1 MHSTTANMM
10 NAVQGRNI
18 QDDDVDND
26 NNDDVDKDDNDDAD
40 EDDEDDA
47 DEDDEDDAD
56 EDDEDDADEDDED
69 DLNALN
75 DWADRVAEGA
85 TSARVLVHLE
95 NLNHGDQSSIKI

>member
-1 MHSTTANMM
+1 MYSTTANMM
-10 NAVQGRNI
+10 NAVQGQNI
-18 QDDDVDND
+18 QDNDYKD
-26 NNDDVDKDDNDDAD
+26 NNDDVDKDDNDDADKDD

-56 EDDEDDADEDDED
+56 EDDDV